1 MPDSMIYRVQNIK
14 LNVKVHQPDLH
25 SSSDIITP
33 EHNRFLNF
41 NSLTVCYLDY
51 IFNTLTNQNFTLQ
64 TSLLILRIL
73 KRKSVS
79 MKCRKQYFCFLLHE
93 QALLLYLFL
102 LFLL

>member
-1 MPDSMIYRVQNIK
+1 MILEGMPDSMIYRVQNIK

-51 IFNTLTNQNFTLQ
+51 IFNTLTNQNFT
-64 TSLLILRIL
+64 TADKFAHFKEFS
-73 KRKSVS
+73 K
-79 MKCRKQYFCFLLHE
+79 E
-93 QALLLYLFL
+93 NLFP
-102 LFLL
+102 